1 MSAPVKIMPPIDVT
15 YAKLTSSNVAE
26 TEYANYAAGTAY
38 AAGDRVI
45 VPATHDV
52 WESLANANTGNTP
65 ATSPTWWVRVGPT
78 NRMSMFD
85 TSVSSQTTK
94 TGGIDVTVTPGE
106 TIDTLALLNIS
117 AASVRV
123 RMTDPTDGVVY
134 DQTTNMIAPPSE
146 SEYFAWFFE
155 PITRIDYL
163 VATLPAYGS
172 AAVRVELIDTGTA
185 ACSVMALGLYRKI
198 GEGTLA
204 GARTS
209 ITDYSGKVRDTWG
222 QYQIV
227 ERGYSNRASI
237 STVVKSNMVDS
248 VSKLLAARRA
258 RPTLCIASDQYSSL
272 VLFGLISFDV
282 TIPYPTYAMCNL
294 EIEEII

>member
-26 TEYANYAAGTAY
+26 TEYGNYAAGTAY

-78 NRMSMFD
+78 NRMSMVD
-85 TSVSSQTTK
+85 TSVSTQTTRA
-94 TGGIDVTVTPGE
+94 GGIDVTVTPGE
-106 TIDTLALLNIS
+106 TVDMLALLNIN

-134 DQTTNMIAPPSE
+134 DHTSDMIAPLSE

-185 ACSVMALGLYRKI
+185 ACGVMALGLSRKI

-204 GARTS
+204 GARTG

-237 STVVKSNMVDS
+237 STVVKSNMVDP
-248 VSKLLAARRA
+248 VKKLLASRRA
-258 RPTLCIASDQYSSL
+258 RPTLCIASEQYSSL

-282 TIPYPTYAMCNL
+282 TIPYPTYAMCDL

>member
-26 TEYANYAAGTAY
+26 TEYGNYAAGTAY

-65 ATSPTWWVRVGPT
+65 ASSPTWWVRVGPT
-78 NRMSMFD
+78 NRMAMVD
-85 TSVSSQTTK
+85 TSVSTQTTRA
-94 TGGIDVTVTPGE
+94 GGIDVTVTPGE
-106 TIDTLALLNIS
+106 TIDTLALLNIN

-123 RMTDPTDGVVY
+123 RMTDPTDGVVH
-134 DQTTNMIAPPSE
+134 DHTSDMIAPPSE

-172 AAVRVELIDTGTA
+172 ADVRVELIDTGTA
-185 ACSVMALGLYRKI
+185 ACGVMALGLSRKI

-209 ITDYSGKVRDTWG
+209 ITDYSGKERDTWG

-237 STVVKSNMVDS
+237 STVVKSNMVDP
-248 VSKLLAARRA
+248 VKKLLASRRA

-282 TIPYPTYAMCNL
+282 TIPYPTYAMCDL

>member
-1 MSAPVKIMPPIDVT
+1 MSTPVKIMPPIDIT

-26 TEYANYAAGTAY
+26 IEYANYAAGTTY
-38 AAGDRVI
+38 AIGARVI

-52 WESLANANTGNTP
+52 WESLAASNTGHTP

-78 NRMSMFD
+78 NRMAMVD
-85 TSVSSQTTK
+85 TSVSTQTTRA
-94 TGGIDVTVTPGE
+94 GGIDVTVTPGE
-106 TIDTLALLNIS
+106 TVDTLALLNIN

-123 RMTDPTDGVVY
+123 RMTEPTDGVVY
-134 DQTTNMIAPPSE
+134 DHTIDMIAPPSE

-185 ACSVMALGLYRKI
+185 ACGVLALGLSRKI

-237 STVVKSNMVDS
+237 STPVKANMVDP
-248 VSKLLAARRA
+248 VKKLLAARRA
-258 RPTLCIASDQYSSL
+258 RPTLCIASDKYSSL

-282 TIPYPTYAMCNL
+282 TIPYPTYAMCDL